1 MTNIFVINLKESTDR
16 WEKFKGK
23 NVIRWEATNIDDIFY
38 DLDLQ
43 EKMISYWNVRYTK
56 FHFTKCAC
64 FMSHL
69 KLWKYIIDNKINDV
83 LILEDDAVGN
93 LDIDTSYFAQDG
105 ITYLGGFFLDSK
117 HFDIKIKTIFETGYH
132 KLDEKKYRM
141 IQCMSY
147 YFPTWKIAEKLYN
160 EIINLKRYR
169 AIDILITKIDIPKY
183 FIYPAVFTEERIEST
198 INNNGKKKGY
208 SNKYYHYV
216 S

>member
-1 MTNIFVINLKESTDR
+1 MKNIFVINLKESTDR

-23 NVIRWEATNIDDIFY
+23 NVIRWEATNIDDISY

-69 KLWKYIIDNKINDV
+69 KLWKHIIDNKINDI
-83 LILEDDAVGN
+83 LILEDDAVGD
-93 LDIDTSYFAQDG
+93 LDIDTSYFKQDG

-132 KLDEKKYRM
+132 KLDETKYRL

-160 EIINLKRYR
+160 EIINCKRYR
-169 AIDILITKIDIPKY
+169 AIDMLITKIDIPKY
-183 FIYPAVFTEERIEST
+183 FVYPAVFTEERVEST
-198 INNNGKKKGY
+198 INNKGIKKGY
-208 SNKYYHYV
+208 SNQYYHYV
-216 S
+216 K